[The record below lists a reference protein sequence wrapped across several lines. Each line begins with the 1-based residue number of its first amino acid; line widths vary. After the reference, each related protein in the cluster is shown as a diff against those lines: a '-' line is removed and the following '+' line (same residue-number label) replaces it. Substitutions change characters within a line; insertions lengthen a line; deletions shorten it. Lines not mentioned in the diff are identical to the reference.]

1 MNDRGP
7 IIMLK
12 EVTGDFD
19 LDSGGE
25 VAPFRVMNWDG
36 FLYLSSARD
45 I

>member
-1 MNDRGP
+1 MDGRRP

-12 EVTGDFD
+12 EVIGDFD

-25 VAPFRVMNWDG
+25 VAPFRIMNWDG
-36 FLYLSSARD
+36 FLYLSSARE